1 MKLVIEFIFFLGIP
15 ISMLFKLTD
24 RNSIHYILSREALM
38 ANLEVVKKV
47 LIIED
52 DTEIS
57 DVVAVNIESNGM
69 KTEQVYDG
77 IIGLNRSKSDEFDL
91 IILDIML
98 PGLDGISICRKLRE
112 ENVNTP
118 ILMLTAKIDEID
130 LVLSLELGADDYMTK
145 PFSMRELIARVKAL
159 LRRSEKATVT
169 KKENPQ
175 GFLLYGDLLI
185 DYEKHQVKVR
195 EKTLK
200 LTVKEFELLDL
211 FARNPGRVFSRSDL
225 LNTIWGYNFEGYEHT
240 VNTHINRL
248 RNKLE
253 IDPSN
258 PKYLL
263 TVWGLG
269 YKFSEKMDIL

>member
-1 MKLVIEFIFFLGIP
+1 M
-15 ISMLFKLTD
+15 
-24 RNSIHYILSREALM
+24 LM
-38 ANLEVVKKV
+38 ADQKVVKQV

-52 DTEIS
+52 DVEIS
-57 DVVAVNIESNGM
+57 DVVAVNLESNGI
-69 KTEQVYDG
+69 KTEQVHDG
-77 IIGLNRSKSDEFDL
+77 LLGLKRSKSGEFDL

-112 ENVNTP
+112 ENYNTP

-145 PFSMRELIARVKAL
+145 PFSMRELLARVGAL
-159 LRRSEKATVT
+159 IRRSEKTVSKT
-169 KKENPQ
+169 QEEPEEKLQ
-175 GFLLYGDLLI
+175 FGDLVV
-185 DYEKHQVKVR
+185 DYAKHQVTVR
-195 EKTLK
+195 DKTLN

-211 FARNPGRVFSRSDL
+211 FARNPGRVFSRADL

-253 IDPSN
+253 IDPSK

-263 TVWGLG
+263 TVWGMG
-269 YKFSEKMDIL
+269 YKFSDKEAL

>member
-1 MKLVIEFIFFLGIP
+1 MKETKDL
-15 ISMLFKLTD
+15 KQ
-24 RNSIHYILSREALM
+24 
-38 ANLEVVKKV
+38 V

-57 DVVAVNIESNGM
+57 NVVAKNLESNGI
-69 KTEQVYDG
+69 KTKQVHN
-77 IIGLNRSKSDEFDL
+77 GLLGLELSKSGEFDL

-112 ENVNTP
+112 EKFNTP

-130 LVLSLELGADDYMTK
+130 LVLSLELGADDYMKK
-145 PFSMRELIARVKAL
+145 PFSMRELLARVGAL
-159 LRRSEKATVT
+159 IRRSEKTVT
-169 KKENPQ
+169 KEEAVAEKLQFGE
-175 GFLLYGDLLI
+175 LVI
-185 DYEKHQVKVR
+185 DYTKHQVIVR
-195 EKTLK
+195 GKTLN

-253 IDPSN
+253 KDPSS

-269 YKFSEKMDIL
+269 YKFTEKENL

>member
-1 MKLVIEFIFFLGIP
+1 M
-15 ISMLFKLTD
+15 SD
-24 RNSIHYILSREALM
+24 QR
-38 ANLEVVKKV
+38 VVKQV

-57 DVVAVNIESNGM
+57 NVVSINLESNGI
-69 KTEQVYDG
+69 KTEQVHDG
-77 IIGLNRSKSDEFDL
+77 LIGLKRSKSGEFDL

-98 PGLDGISICRKLRE
+98 PGLDGISICKKLRE
-112 ENVNTP
+112 ENFNTP

-130 LVLSLELGADDYMTK
+130 LVLSLELGADDYMRK
-145 PFSMRELIARVKAL
+145 PFSMRELLARVKAL
-159 LRRSEKATVT
+159 IRRSEKTDNIIEEEN
-169 KKENPQ
+169 KEILQ
-175 GFLLYGDLLI
+175 FGELVI
-185 DYEKHQVKVR
+185 DYAKHQVKIR
-195 EKTLK
+195 DKTLN

-211 FARNPGRVFSRSDL
+211 FARNPGRVFSRADL

-269 YKFSEKMDIL
+269 YKFSEQVVQL

>member
-1 MKLVIEFIFFLGIP
+1 ME
-15 ISMLFKLTD
+15 
-24 RNSIHYILSREALM
+24 
-38 ANLEVVKKV
+38 NLEILKKV

-52 DTEIS
+52 DIEIS
-57 DVVAVNIESNGM
+57 NVVSLNLESNGM

-77 IIGLNRSKSDEFDL
+77 IIGLNRSKSEEFDL

-112 ENVNTP
+112 ANINTP

-130 LVLSLELGADDYMTK
+130 LVLSLELGADDYMKK
-145 PFSMRELIARVKAL
+145 PFSIRELIARVKAL
-159 LRRSEKATVT
+159 LRRSEKTVSIIEDVS
-169 KKENPQ
+169 KEK
-175 GFLLYGDLLI
+175 LLYGDLVV
-185 DYEKHQVKVR
+185 DYEKHQVKLRDKV
-195 EKTLK
+195 LN
-200 LTVKEFELLDL
+200 LTIKEFELLDL
-211 FARNPGRVFSRSDL
+211 FARNPGRVFSRYDL

-253 IDPSN
+253 EDPSN

-269 YKFSEKMDIL
+269 YKFSEKIGLL

>member
-1 MKLVIEFIFFLGIP
+1 
-15 ISMLFKLTD
+15 
-24 RNSIHYILSREALM
+24 M
-38 ANLEVVKKV
+38 ADLKVVKQV

-57 DVVAVNIESNGM
+57 NVVAVNLESNGIQ
-69 KTEQVYDG
+69 TEQVHE
-77 IIGLNRSKSDEFDL
+77 GLLGLKRSKSGEFDL

-112 ENVNTP
+112 ENYNTP
-118 ILMLTAKIDEID
+118 ILMLTAKVDEID

-145 PFSMRELIARVKAL
+145 PFSMRELLARVGAL
-159 LRRSEKATVT
+159 IRRSEKTVSKT
-169 KKENPQ
+169 EEKSEEKLQFGE
-175 GFLLYGDLLI
+175 LVV
-185 DYEKHQVKVR
+185 DYAKHQVSVR
-195 EKTLK
+195 DKTLN

-253 IDPSN
+253 IDPSK
-258 PKYLL
+258 PRYLL

-269 YKFSEKMDIL
+269 YKFTEQEDLL

>member
-1 MKLVIEFIFFLGIP
+1 
-15 ISMLFKLTD
+15 
-24 RNSIHYILSREALM
+24 M
-38 ANLEVVKKV
+38 ADLKDVKQV

-52 DTEIS
+52 DIEIS
-57 DVVAVNIESNGM
+57 NVVSINLESHGI
-69 KTEQVYDG
+69 KTEQVHDG
-77 IIGLNRSKSDEFDL
+77 LLGLKRSKSGEFDL

-112 ENVNTP
+112 ENYDTP

-130 LVLSLELGADDYMTK
+130 LVLSLELGADDYMKK
-145 PFSMRELIARVKAL
+145 PFSMRELLARVGAL
-159 LRRSEKATVT
+159 IRRSEKTVN
-169 KKENPQ
+169 KMEEESQAKLKFGE
-175 GFLLYGDLLI
+175 LVI
-185 DYEKHQVKVR
+185 DYAKHQVFVR
-195 EKTLK
+195 EKILN
-200 LTVKEFELLDL
+200 LTVKEFELLNL
-211 FARNPGRVFSRSDL
+211 FAKNPGRVFSRSDL

-253 IDPSN
+253 TDPSN

-269 YKFSEKMDIL
+269 YKFSEQEPVL

>member
-1 MKLVIEFIFFLGIP
+1 
-15 ISMLFKLTD
+15 
-24 RNSIHYILSREALM
+24 M
-38 ANLEVVKKV
+38 ADLQVEKRV

-52 DTEIS
+52 DIEIS
-57 DVVAVNIESNGM
+57 NVVAVNLESNGI
-69 KTEQVYDG
+69 KTEQVHDG
-77 IIGLNRSKSDEFDL
+77 LLGLKRSKSGEFDL

-112 ENVNTP
+112 ENFNTP

-130 LVLSLELGADDYMTK
+130 LVLSLELGADDYMKK
-145 PFSMRELIARVKAL
+145 PFSMRELLARVGAL
-159 LRRSEKATVT
+159 IRRSEKTVN
-169 KKENPQ
+169 KVEEESEEKLQFGE
-175 GFLLYGDLLI
+175 LVV
-185 DYEKHQVKVR
+185 DYTKHQVDIR
-195 EKTLK
+195 GKTLN
-200 LTVKEFELLDL
+200 LTMKEFELLDL

-253 IDPSN
+253 IDPSK

-269 YKFSEKMDIL
+269 YKFSEQEAHS

>member
-1 MKLVIEFIFFLGIP
+1 MVDQK
-15 ISMLFKLTD
+15 D
-24 RNSIHYILSREALM
+24 
-38 ANLEVVKKV
+38 VKQV

-57 DVVAVNIESNGM
+57 KVVSINLESHGI
-69 KTEQVYDG
+69 KTEQVHDG
-77 IIGLNRSKSDEFDL
+77 LLGLKRAKSFEFDL

-98 PGLDGISICRKLRE
+98 PSLDGISICRKLRE
-112 ENVNTP
+112 ENYDTP

-130 LVLSLELGADDYMTK
+130 LVLSLELGADDYMKK
-145 PFSMRELIARVKAL
+145 PFSMRELLARVGAL
-159 LRRSEKATVT
+159 IRRSEKTVN
-169 KKENPQ
+169 KIDEESQEKLQFGE
-175 GFLLYGDLLI
+175 LVI
-185 DYEKHQVKVR
+185 DYTKHQVFIR
-195 EKTLK
+195 EKILN
-200 LTVKEFELLDL
+200 LTVKEFELLTL
-211 FARNPGRVFSRSDL
+211 FAKNPGRVFSRSDL

-253 IDPSN
+253 TDPSN

-269 YKFSEKMDIL
+269 YKFSEQEPII

>member
-1 MKLVIEFIFFLGIP
+1 
-15 ISMLFKLTD
+15 
-24 RNSIHYILSREALM
+24 M
-38 ANLEVVKKV
+38 ADLKVVKQV

-57 DVVAVNIESNGM
+57 NVVAVNLESNGIQ
-69 KTEQVYDG
+69 TEQVHE
-77 IIGLNRSKSDEFDL
+77 GLLGLKRSKSGEFDL

-112 ENVNTP
+112 ENYNTP
-118 ILMLTAKIDEID
+118 ILMLTAKVDEID

-145 PFSMRELIARVKAL
+145 PFSMRELLARVGAL
-159 LRRSEKATVT
+159 IRRSEKTVSKT
-169 KKENPQ
+169 EEKSEEKLQFGE
-175 GFLLYGDLLI
+175 LVV
-185 DYEKHQVKVR
+185 DYAKHQVSVR
-195 EKTLK
+195 DKTLN

-253 IDPSN
+253 IDPSK

-269 YKFSEKMDIL
+269 YKFSEQKDLL

>member
-1 MKLVIEFIFFLGIP
+1 M
-15 ISMLFKLTD
+15 SD
-24 RNSIHYILSREALM
+24 QR
-38 ANLEVVKKV
+38 VVKQV

-57 DVVAVNIESNGM
+57 NVVSINLESNGI
-69 KTEQVYDG
+69 KTEQVHDG
-77 IIGLNRSKSDEFDL
+77 LIGLKRSKSGEFDL

-98 PGLDGISICRKLRE
+98 PGLDGISICKKLRE
-112 ENVNTP
+112 ENFNTP

-130 LVLSLELGADDYMTK
+130 LVLSLELGADDYMRK
-145 PFSMRELIARVKAL
+145 PFSMRELLARVKAL
-159 LRRSEKATVT
+159 IRRSEKTDNIIEEGN
-169 KKENPQ
+169 KEILQ
-175 GFLLYGDLLI
+175 FGELVI
-185 DYEKHQVKVR
+185 DYAKHQVKIR
-195 EKTLK
+195 DKTLN

-211 FARNPGRVFSRSDL
+211 FARNPGRVFSRADL

-269 YKFSEKMDIL
+269 YKFSEQVVQL

>member
-1 MKLVIEFIFFLGIP
+1 
-15 ISMLFKLTD
+15 
-24 RNSIHYILSREALM
+24 M
-38 ANLEVVKKV
+38 ADQKDVKQV

-52 DTEIS
+52 DSEIS
-57 DVVAVNIESNGM
+57 NVVAINLESHGI
-69 KTEQVYDG
+69 KTEQVHDG
-77 IIGLNRSKSDEFDL
+77 LLGLKRAKSGEFDL

-112 ENVNTP
+112 ENYDTP

-130 LVLSLELGADDYMTK
+130 LVLSLELGADDYMKK
-145 PFSMRELIARVKAL
+145 PFSMRELLARVGAL
-159 LRRSEKATVT
+159 IRRSEKTVN
-169 KKENPQ
+169 KIEEESQEKLQFGE
-175 GFLLYGDLLI
+175 LVI
-185 DYEKHQVKVR
+185 DYTKHQVLIR
-195 EKTLK
+195 EKILN
-200 LTVKEFELLDL
+200 LTVKEFELLNL
-211 FARNPGRVFSRSDL
+211 FAKNPGRVFSRSDL

-253 IDPSN
+253 TDPSN

-269 YKFSEKMDIL
+269 YKFSEQEPIL

>member
-1 MKLVIEFIFFLGIP
+1 MVDQK
-15 ISMLFKLTD
+15 D
-24 RNSIHYILSREALM
+24 
-38 ANLEVVKKV
+38 VKQV

-57 DVVAVNIESNGM
+57 NVVSINLESHGI

-77 IIGLNRSKSDEFDL
+77 LLGLKRAKSVEFDL

-98 PGLDGISICRKLRE
+98 PSLDGISICRKLRE
-112 ENVNTP
+112 ENYDTP

-130 LVLSLELGADDYMTK
+130 LVLSLELGADDYMKK
-145 PFSMRELIARVKAL
+145 PFSMRELLARVGAL
-159 LRRSEKATVT
+159 IRRSEKTVN
-169 KKENPQ
+169 KIDEESQEKLQFGE
-175 GFLLYGDLLI
+175 LLI
-185 DYEKHQVKVR
+185 DYTKHQVFIR
-195 EKTLK
+195 EKILN
-200 LTVKEFELLDL
+200 LTVKEFELLTL
-211 FARNPGRVFSRSDL
+211 FAKNPGRVFSRSDL

-253 IDPSN
+253 TDPSN

-269 YKFSEKMDIL
+269 YKFSEQEPII

>member
-1 MKLVIEFIFFLGIP
+1 MV
-15 ISMLFKLTD
+15 D
-24 RNSIHYILSREALM
+24 QN
-38 ANLEVVKKV
+38 EVKQV

-57 DVVAVNIESNGM
+57 SVVAVNLESNGI
-69 KTEQVYDG
+69 KTEQVHDG
-77 IIGLNRSKSDEFDL
+77 LLGLERSKSGEFDL

-112 ENVNTP
+112 ENYNTP

-130 LVLSLELGADDYMTK
+130 LVLSLELGADDYMKK
-145 PFSMRELIARVKAL
+145 PFSMRELLARVGAL
-159 LRRSEKATVT
+159 IRRSEKTVS
-169 KKENPQ
+169 KIEEESEEKLQ
-175 GFLLYGDLLI
+175 FGDLVV
-185 DYEKHQVKVR
+185 DYTKHQVSVR
-195 EKTLK
+195 DKTLN

-248 RNKLE
+248 RSKLE
-253 IDPSN
+253 IDPSK
-258 PKYLL
+258 PKYIL

-269 YKFSEKMDIL
+269 YKFSEQEELS

>member
-1 MKLVIEFIFFLGIP
+1 MEELKV
-15 ISMLFKLTD
+15 
-24 RNSIHYILSREALM
+24 A
-38 ANLEVVKKV
+38 KKV

-52 DTEIS
+52 DKEIS
-57 DVVAVNIESNGM
+57 NVVSVNLESNGI
-69 KTEQVYDG
+69 KTEQVHDG
-77 IIGLNRSKSDEFDL
+77 ILGLKRSKSNEFDL

-98 PGLDGISICRKLRE
+98 PGLDGISICRNLRE
-112 ENVNTP
+112 EKFNTP

-145 PFSMRELIARVKAL
+145 PFSMRELLARVGAL
-159 LRRSEKATVT
+159 IRRSEKTINKVEEQDE
-169 KKENPQ
+169 KLQFGE
-175 GFLLYGDLLI
+175 LVI
-185 DYEKHQVKVR
+185 DYKKHQVSVR
-195 EKTLK
+195 GTTLN

-211 FARNPGRVFSRSDL
+211 FARNPGRVFSRADL
-225 LNTIWGYNFEGYEHT
+225 LNTIWGYNFQGYEHT

-269 YKFSEKMDIL
+269 YKFTEKEALL

>member
-1 MKLVIEFIFFLGIP
+1 
-15 ISMLFKLTD
+15 
-24 RNSIHYILSREALM
+24 M
-38 ANLEVVKKV
+38 ADLKVVKQV

-57 DVVAVNIESNGM
+57 NVVAVNLESNGIR
-69 KTEQVYDG
+69 TEQVHDG
-77 IIGLNRSKSDEFDL
+77 LVGLKRSKSGEFDL

-112 ENVNTP
+112 ENYNTP

-130 LVLSLELGADDYMTK
+130 LILSLELGADDYMTK
-145 PFSMRELIARVKAL
+145 PFSMRELLARVGAL
-159 LRRSEKATVT
+159 IRRSEKTVSKT
-169 KKENPQ
+169 EEESEEKLQFGE
-175 GFLLYGDLLI
+175 LVV
-185 DYEKHQVKVR
+185 DYAKHQVNIR
-195 EKTLK
+195 EKTLN

-225 LNTIWGYNFEGYEHT
+225 LNAIWGYNFEGYEHT

-253 IDPSN
+253 IDPSK

-263 TVWGLG
+263 TVWGMG
-269 YKFSEKMDIL
+269 YKFSDQEAHS

>member
-1 MKLVIEFIFFLGIP
+1 
-15 ISMLFKLTD
+15 
-24 RNSIHYILSREALM
+24 M
-38 ANLEVVKKV
+38 ADQKDIKQV

-57 DVVAVNIESNGM
+57 NVVSVNLESHGI
-69 KTEQVYDG
+69 KTEQVHDG
-77 IIGLNRSKSDEFDL
+77 LLGLKRSKSGDFDL

-112 ENVNTP
+112 ENYEIP
-118 ILMLTAKIDEID
+118 ILMLTAKSDEID
-130 LVLSLELGADDYMTK
+130 LVLSLELGADDYMKK
-145 PFSMRELIARVKAL
+145 PFSMRELLARVGAL
-159 LRRSEKATVT
+159 IRRSEKTVN
-169 KKENPQ
+169 KLEEESQDKLQFGE
-175 GFLLYGDLLI
+175 LVI
-185 DYEKHQVKVR
+185 DYTKHQVIVR
-195 EKTLK
+195 ERLLN

-211 FARNPGRVFSRSDL
+211 FAKNPGRVFSRSDL

-269 YKFSEKMDIL
+269 YKFSEQESTL

>member
-1 MKLVIEFIFFLGIP
+1 
-15 ISMLFKLTD
+15 
-24 RNSIHYILSREALM
+24 M
-38 ANLEVVKKV
+38 ADLKVVKQV

-57 DVVAVNIESNGM
+57 NVVAVNLESNGI
-69 KTEQVYDG
+69 KTEQVHDG
-77 IIGLNRSKSDEFDL
+77 LLGLERSKSGEFNL

-112 ENVNTP
+112 ENYNTP

-130 LVLSLELGADDYMTK
+130 LVLSLELGADDYMKK
-145 PFSMRELIARVKAL
+145 PFSMRELLARVGAL
-159 LRRSEKATVT
+159 IRRSEKTGSKSEEESEEKLQFGELVV
-169 KKENPQ
+169 
-175 GFLLYGDLLI
+175 
-185 DYEKHQVKVR
+185 DYAKHQVTVR
-195 EKTLK
+195 EKTLN

-253 IDPSN
+253 IDPSK

-269 YKFSEKMDIL
+269 YKFSEQEDLS

>member
-1 MKLVIEFIFFLGIP
+1 
-15 ISMLFKLTD
+15 
-24 RNSIHYILSREALM
+24 M
-38 ANLEVVKKV
+38 ADLKDVKQV

-57 DVVAVNIESNGM
+57 NVVSINLESHGI
-69 KTEQVYDG
+69 KTEQVHDG
-77 IIGLNRSKSDEFDL
+77 LLGLKRSKSGEFDL

-112 ENVNTP
+112 ENYDTP

-130 LVLSLELGADDYMTK
+130 LVLSLELGADDYMKK
-145 PFSMRELIARVKAL
+145 PFSMRELLARVGAL
-159 LRRSEKATVT
+159 IRRSEKTVN
-169 KKENPQ
+169 KMEEESQAKLKFGE
-175 GFLLYGDLLI
+175 LVI
-185 DYEKHQVKVR
+185 DYAKHQVFVR
-195 EKTLK
+195 EKILN
-200 LTVKEFELLDL
+200 LTVKEFELLNL
-211 FARNPGRVFSRSDL
+211 FAKNPGRVFSRSDL

-253 IDPSN
+253 TDPSN

-269 YKFSEKMDIL
+269 YKFSEQEPVL

>member
-1 MKLVIEFIFFLGIP
+1 
-15 ISMLFKLTD
+15 
-24 RNSIHYILSREALM
+24 M
-38 ANLEVVKKV
+38 AEPKVVKQV

-57 DVVAVNIESNGM
+57 SVVAVNLESNGI
-69 KTEQVYDG
+69 KTEQVHDG
-77 IIGLNRSKSDEFDL
+77 LLGLERSKSGEFDL

-112 ENVNTP
+112 ENYNTP

-145 PFSMRELIARVKAL
+145 PFSMRELLARVGAL
-159 LRRSEKATVT
+159 IRRSEKTVSKT
-169 KKENPQ
+169 EEESEEKLQFGE
-175 GFLLYGDLLI
+175 LVV
-185 DYEKHQVKVR
+185 DYTKHQVTVR
-195 EKTLK
+195 GKTLN

-225 LNTIWGYNFEGYEHT
+225 LNAIWGYNFEGYEHT

-253 IDPSN
+253 IDPSK

-263 TVWGLG
+263 TVWGMG
-269 YKFSEKMDIL
+269 YKFSEQEALS

>member
-1 MKLVIEFIFFLGIP
+1 M
-15 ISMLFKLTD
+15 TD
-24 RNSIHYILSREALM
+24 QKA
-38 ANLEVVKKV
+38 VKQV

-52 DTEIS
+52 DIEIAN
-57 DVVAVNIESNGM
+57 VVAVNLESNGLR
-69 KTEQVYDG
+69 TEQVHDG
-77 IIGLNRSKSDEFDL
+77 LRGLERSKSGKFDL

-112 ENVNTP
+112 ENINTP

-130 LVLSLELGADDYMTK
+130 LVLSLELGADDYMKK
-145 PFSMRELIARVKAL
+145 PFSMRELMARVGAL
-159 LRRSEKATVT
+159 IRRSEKTVGPSEAET
-169 KKENPQ
+169 EEMLH
-175 GFLLYGDLLI
+175 FGDLVV
-185 DYEKHQVKVR
+185 DYARHQVNVGD
-195 EKTLK
+195 KTLN
-200 LTVKEFELLDL
+200 LTMKEFELLDL

-225 LNTIWGYNFEGYEHT
+225 LRAVWGYNFEGYEHT

-253 IDPSN
+253 TDPSK

-269 YKFSEKMDIL
+269 YKFTQEADLL

>member
-1 MKLVIEFIFFLGIP
+1 
-15 ISMLFKLTD
+15 
-24 RNSIHYILSREALM
+24 M
-38 ANLEVVKKV
+38 ADQNEVKQV

-57 DVVAVNIESNGM
+57 SVVSVNLESNGI
-69 KTEQVYDG
+69 KTEQVHDG
-77 IIGLNRSKSDEFDL
+77 LLGLERSKSGEFDL

-112 ENVNTP
+112 ENYNTP

-130 LVLSLELGADDYMTK
+130 LVLSLELGADDYMKK
-145 PFSMRELIARVKAL
+145 PFSMRELLARVGAL
-159 LRRSEKATVT
+159 IRRSEKTVSKT
-169 KKENPQ
+169 EEESEEKLQ
-175 GFLLYGDLLI
+175 FGDLVV
-185 DYEKHQVKVR
+185 DYTKHQVSIR
-195 EKTLK
+195 DKTLN

-253 IDPSN
+253 IDPSK
-258 PKYLL
+258 PKYIL

-269 YKFSEKMDIL
+269 YKFSDQEDLL